1 MGRRRL
7 DIGVYVAALLVWA
20 ALELGRRYAFI
31 SSNDLTLGVTLLL
44 VGITIF
50 AFVRRKVG

>member
-20 ALELGRRYAFI
+20 ALALGRRYAFI